1 MIVATKPIKDTA
13 EAQIEKRLQGIRA
26 SSIRALLT
34 LAAFPDGDVSAT
46 ELTEKLAQHRSTTTN
61 QLSELADL
69 GVITKKQDP
78 TTANRTNPT
87 LLYTLNPEV
96 NLIQL
101 CNLFIED
108 FPLECQAA
116 IDTIQAKSSN
126 GNAVNAR
133 QLDLLVPEDFESKIA
148 ALVTS
153 LARKVID
160 LTERVAELELSQENQ
175 AGKVLLPD
183 LSEAFKMLG

>member
-1 MIVATKPIKDTA
+1 MIVATKPIKDTT

-34 LAAFPDGDVSAT
+34 LATFPEGDVSAT

-96 NLIQL
+96 DLIQL

-116 IDTIQAKSSN
+116 INTIQAKSN
-126 GNAVNAR
+126 GKAEVAH

-153 LARKVID
+153 LARKVVD
-160 LTERVAELELSQENQ
+160 LTERVAELELSPENQ
-175 AGKVLLPD
+175 TGKILPPD
-183 LSEAFKMLG
+183 LSEAFKMLR

>member
-1 MIVATKPIKDTA
+1 MIVATKPTKDTA
-13 EAQIEKRLQGIRA
+13 EAQIEQRLQGIRA
-26 SSIRALLT
+26 GSIRALLT
-34 LAAFPDGDVSAT
+34 LAAFPEGDVSAT
-46 ELTEKLAQHRSTTTN
+46 ELTEKLGQHRSTTTN

-69 GVITKKQDP
+69 GVVTKKQDP

-96 NLIQL
+96 DLIQL

-116 IDTIQAKSSN
+116 IDTIQAKSN
-126 GNAVNAR
+126 GKPEVAH
-133 QLDLLVPEDFESKIA
+133 QLDLPVPEEFEGKIA

-153 LARKVID
+153 LARKIVD
-160 LTERVAELELSQENQ
+160 LTERVVELESSQENQ
-175 AGKVLLPD
+175 TSKVLPPD
-183 LSEAFKMLG
+183 LSEAFKMLQ